1 LIFGEKYHRWLF
13 IFGLFLMAASLAL
26 GKFLIGASLFTLGF
40 NWLFE
45 SSHPDP
51 IWVRYKGRWKDFGF
65 KTFFKELA
73 EQNFKPKWRLF
84 KSRPAIGVVMGIVV
98 LHFIGIAWS
107 PDQHAAWNDLKIKL
121 PLFLVPLIIGTTPPL
136 NKKMFELLLLTF
148 VLAVF
153 ASTIST
159 TLIAHGII
167 PTKKTITNLRDA
179 SVFVPLIRLSLMC
192 ALSVFFLGRWIV
204 REKRLGMKALAIL
217 LAGWFLWFLQY
228 MQSLTGIVI
237 LFMGGF
243 ILVVSML
250 FIYRRKFAG
259 VMLIGVFIIGISV
272 AGIFAN
278 RFYTKYFTMRPVD
291 MVNLNTPTKYG
302 NHYAHDLNYPMIEN
316 GNQVMVYYCWPEL
329 DSAWAKRSKIPW
341 TGKDA
346 NGDQLCFTAL
356 RYLSSTG
363 SKKDADAIEKLS
375 DEEIHAIENG
385 ATNALDKE
393 RSPLERRAYQV
404 CWELYHYFHGG
415 SPSGNSVTMR
425 MEFAQTAWK
434 TMRQHP
440 WIGVGTG
447 GQQKS
452 YETSYH
458 NYGTKLEREYQ
469 WMHAHNQFLSIGVCL
484 GIPALLYFIFSLW
497 YAPRRM
503 KRWRSYL
510 YLAFFLVLCMSFFDD
525 DTLETS
531 QGVNFFAFFNALFL
545 FAMPRE
551 SAIQTEVKGNPEN
564 WN

>member
-1 LIFGEKYHRWLF
+1 
-13 IFGLFLMAASLAL
+13 MAASLAL

-45 SSHPDP
+45 GSRPDP
-51 IWVRYKGRWKDFGF
+51 IWVHYKGRWKDCTF
-65 KTFFKELA
+65 KTFFRDLA

-84 KSRPAIGVVMGIVV
+84 NARPAIGIVMAIVV

-121 PLFLVPLIIGTTPPL
+121 PLFIVPLIIGTTQPL
-136 NKKMFELLLLTF
+136 SKKMFELLLLTF

-153 ASTIST
+153 VSTVST
-159 TLIAHGII
+159 MLIANGII
-167 PTKKTITNLRDA
+167 PPKKPITNLRDA

-204 REKRLGMKALAIL
+204 REKKIITKVVAALLIV
-217 LAGWFLWFLQY
+217 WFLWFLQY
-228 MQSLTGIVI
+228 MQSLTGLVI
-237 LFMGGF
+237 LFLGGF

-250 FIYRRKFAG
+250 FIYRRKMAAIA
-259 VMLIGVFIIGISV
+259 LIAVFIVGVST

-278 RFYTKYFTMRPVD
+278 HFYEKYFTMLPVD
-291 MVNLNTPTKYG
+291 TANLNSPTKYG
-302 NHYAHDLNYPMIEN
+302 NPYAHDLNYPMIEN

-329 DSAWAKRSKIPW
+329 DSAWSKRSEIPF
-341 TGKDA
+341 TGKDI

-375 DEEIHAIENG
+375 DDEIHAIEHG

-404 CWELYHYFHGG
+404 CWELYHYYHGG

-425 MEFAQTAWK
+425 MEFAQTALQ
-434 TMRQHP
+434 TIRQHP
-440 WIGVGTG
+440 WAGVGTG

-452 YETSYH
+452 YEAAYH
-458 NYGTKLEREYQ
+458 SYGTKLEREYQ

-551 SAIQTEVKGNPEN
+551 SAIRTEEGGAMKNE
-564 WN
+564 